1 VSRRCDL
8 NGRERYSEQAAVA
21 AGPGANLQGKQF
33 NGAVALT
40 VKPDPVDVEKAN
52 AGFGGVIG
60 VDVELRDLRLAVV
73 ASQPEGT
80 PNIGQSTV
88 SRRLRDIED
97 RLGAVL
103 FERTTGGTR
112 PAIADLEFNLTAHRI
127 LEQVDTAFRRLKTRS
142 RGEVGQLR
150 IGVYGERPGMPN
162 CPPML
167 EICRIRPPSC
177 ERKYDSAAR
186 TTWMDPTT
194 SVFI

>member
-73 ASQPEGT
+73 
-80 PNIGQSTV
+80 
-88 SRRLRDIED
+88 
-97 RLGAVL
+97 
-103 FERTTGGTR
+103 ERTTGGTR